1 MEVVEGIA
9 VAIVEDH
16 ALAREGLSTLL
27 GQQPDLRVVGAVADS
42 AGLLHIMNTD
52 PADVILMDIVLEN
65 ENGIALTRQVVR
77 AHPNV
82 HVIVLSNFDE
92 GPFVVEAITAGA
104 AGYLLKDCST
114 ALLLHT
120 IHAVTDGAVLFKK
133 ELLVRA
139 FEMVPPAASEE
150 EPAAVRSLTEEEL
163 KVLTLIASGTRNRVI
178 GTQLNLSEAT
188 VKKRVQ
194 SILVKLSVTNRTE
207 AVAVA
212 TRAGVISP

>member
-1 MEVVEGIA
+1 MEAVA

-27 GQQPDLRVVGAVADS
+27 GQQEDLRVVGAVADS
-42 AGLLHIMNTD
+42 AGLAQLMQSD
-52 PADVILMDIVLEN
+52 PADVILMDIKLEH
-65 ENGIALTRQVVR
+65 ENGIALTRWIR
-77 AHPNV
+77 RDYPNV

-92 GPFVVEAITAGA
+92 GPFVIEAIAAGA

-133 ELLVRA
+133 ELLLRA
-139 FEMVPPAASEE
+139 FEMVPSTANERELAS
-150 EPAAVRSLTEEEL
+150 VRSLTEEEL
-163 KVLTLIASGTRNRVI
+163 EVLTLIAAGTRNRVI

-194 SILVKLSVTNRTE
+194 SILVKLAVANRTE

-212 TRAGVISP
+212 TRAGAIST

>member
-1 MEVVEGIA
+1 MEAVA

-27 GQQPDLRVVGAVADS
+27 RQQEDLRVVGAVADS
-42 AGLLHIMNTD
+42 AGLAQLMKSN
-52 PADVILMDIVLEN
+52 PADVILMDIKLEN
-65 ENGIALTRQVVR
+65 ENGIALTRWIR
-77 AHPNV
+77 RDYPNV

-92 GPFVVEAITAGA
+92 GPFVIEAIAAGA

-120 IHAVTDGAVLFKK
+120 IHAVTDGAVLCKK
-133 ELLVRA
+133 ELLLRA
-139 FEMVPPAASEE
+139 FEMVPSTANEREVAS
-150 EPAAVRSLTEEEL
+150 VRSLTGEEL
-163 KVLTLIASGTRNRVI
+163 EVLTLIAAGTRNRVI

-194 SILVKLSVTNRTE
+194 SILVKLAVANRTE

-212 TRAGVISP
+212 TRAGALSA